1 MTRIAR
7 VMRQT
12 RLLRTMT
19 TMALMFL
26 IFSEIPLAQAL
37 PLTSSGSV
45 TSAEKLTTTPTCTEK
60 ILWYTKGSQVCAP
73 TTRRGAYKW
82 QTIIKASDTRAFM
95 KTCRSFF
102 STSEGQLL
110 CDWMQK
116 YVNNVIAIKGPKD
129 NCLTYWKNLL
139 NNAARVAQT
148 NRTATVGTAIEPFA
162 AKNSWVCHP

>member
-1 MTRIAR
+1 MTRQFPRIA
-7 VMRQT
+7 
-12 RLLRTMT
+12 TMT
-19 TMALMFL
+19 LSIALVSL
-26 IFSEIPLAQAL
+26 I
-37 PLTSSGSV
+37 SSGIAVAQVSPPKHSV
-45 TSAEKLTTTPTCTEK
+45 SFVGSQKFTTSPPCTQK

-82 QTIIKASDTRAFM
+82 QTIIKASDTTAFM

-116 YVNNVIAIKGPKD
+116 YVNNIIAIKGPKE

-139 NNAARVAQT
+139 NNAARIAQT
-148 NRTATVGTAIEPFA
+148 NKTATIGTAIEPFA

>member
-1 MTRIAR
+1 MT
-7 VMRQT
+7 
-12 RLLRTMT
+12 LLIT
-19 TMALMFL
+19 LVSL
-26 IFSEIPLAQAL
+26 IPSEISVAQVSPLKHSASFVGSEKFT
-37 PLTSSGSV
+37 TS
-45 TSAEKLTTTPTCTEK
+45 PPCTQK

-73 TTRRGAYKW
+73 TTRRGTYKW
-82 QTIIKASDTRAFM
+82 QTIIKVSDTTALM

-129 NCLTYWKNLL
+129 TCLSYWKNLL

-148 NRTATVGTAIEPFA
+148 TQRATVGTAIEPFA

>member
-1 MTRIAR
+1 MTRRIPRIA
-7 VMRQT
+7 
-12 RLLRTMT
+12 TMT
-19 TMALMFL
+19 LL
-26 IFSEIPLAQAL
+26 ITLLSLIPSEISVAQVSPLEHSVSFVGSEKFT
-37 PLTSSGSV
+37 TS
-45 TSAEKLTTTPTCTEK
+45 PPCTQK
-60 ILWYTKGSQVCAP
+60 ILWYTKGGQVCAP

-82 QTIIKASDTRAFM
+82 QTIIKASDTTAFM

-110 CDWMQK
+110 CYWMQK

-129 NCLTYWKNLL
+129 TCLSYWKNLL

-148 NRTATVGTAIEPFA
+148 TKRATVGTVIEPFA